1 LDAVELRLRW
11 AGVGGAGPA
20 GHHCRAGAV
29 PVVVGVLTLLQLRD
43 QRVVHDAPDAVV
55 VVARAAIRLMDQA
68 LVGIGIVPVVDE
80 PVLAIG
86 LGDGLGLTPCARL
99 GESRWLGWDVG
110 SALDRGRAGS
120 VRFGRRGVACM
131 GVTSIASAA
140 PAKTVIRATGP
151 TSLPL
156 NLKFMFILLA
166 HAAVEVGAT
175 GRATGPPSERP
186 TAVVADFQVARRRDD
201 GVGVR
206 RLADFV
212 PANPS
217 VGVLV
222 RLPHR
227 LRIADEVGLAQHGH
241 VDVRLACPAAAF
253 ARTPD
258 DGRLRALPVLDLQVD
273 LGVREARFDLDRG
286 NLVLHGLAHSAD
298 IPGHHSGG
306 FRLSEFRGD
315 VRSG

>member
-1 LDAVELRLRW
+1 MSLSLQSALAMALALPRARDLESRGGLD
-11 AGVGGAGPA
+11 G
-20 GHHCRAGAV
+20 
-29 PVVVGVLTLLQLRD
+29 T
-43 QRVVHDAPDAVV
+43 
-55 VVARAAIRLMDQA
+55 RAALWTVAVRGA
-68 LVGIGIVPVVDE
+68 
-80 PVLAIG
+80 
-86 LGDGLGLTPCARL
+86 
-99 GESRWLGWDVG
+99 
-110 SALDRGRAGS
+110 SALEGEAWL
-120 VRFGRRGVACM
+120 AM

-140 PAKTVIRATGP
+140 PAKTVNRATGP

-306 FRLSEFRGD
+306 FRLGEFRGD
-315 VRSG
+315 VRPG